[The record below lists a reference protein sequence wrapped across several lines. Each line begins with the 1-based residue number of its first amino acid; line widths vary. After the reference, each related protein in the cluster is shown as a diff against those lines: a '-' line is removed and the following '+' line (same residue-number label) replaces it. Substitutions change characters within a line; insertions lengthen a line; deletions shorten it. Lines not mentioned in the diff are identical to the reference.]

1 LRRPCLLGQLPADR
15 ALRSVWTPTST
26 QPRSAPAKVDSQ
38 SGCPSLAGVDSSAQ
52 PSLDQLAQA
61 LYDLG
66 GSQTEALQVTDPAFW
81 PMILTNKYGIY
92 YGGGSRTVSQ
102 LVSLLV
108 VTRASQSGYAF
119 LVSHCGY
126 RTVASSWIAQVC
138 INPSGLTGA
147 QACDAYPA
155 LAAEV
160 VFIDRLGHWLIVY
173 SYP

>member
-1 LRRPCLLGQLPADR
+1 MDPNIYPAPVSPGMGDYR
-15 ALRSVWTPTST
+15 
-26 QPRSAPAKVDSQ
+26 
-38 SGCPSLAGVDSSAQ
+38 SGCPSLAGVDSSAR

-61 LYDLG
+61 LFDLG

-81 PMILTNKYGIY
+81 PMILTNKYGTY
-92 YGGGSRTVSQ
+92 YGGGSRPVSQ

-108 VTRASQSGYAF
+108 VTPASQSGYVF

-126 RTVASSWIAQVC
+126 PTTASSWIAQIC
-138 INPSGLTGA
+138 TNPDGRTGA
-147 QACDAYPA
+147 RACDSYPA
-155 LAAEV
+155 LATEV